1 MTPCPPAGLAY
12 RVGKRALDV
21 VVAASAI
28 ILGAPLGAL
37 IAAAIRITSSGPIL
51 FSQVRLGE
59 QGERFTIY
67 KFRTLPPEPAH
78 ISDLRWIDT
87 EPAEAGP
94 LGCFLRRTGLDE
106 WPQFWNVLR
115 GEMSVVGPRPERPR
129 LASGFRRQFTG
140 YQLRQRLKPG
150 ITGWAQVHG
159 LRGFTDIGERL
170 AFDLYYLENWSL
182 WLDCK
187 ILLLTPLS
195 ALRAPRPTATLK
207 DHAGSF

>member
-1 MTPCPPAGLAY
+1 LAY

-21 VVAASAI
+21 VFAAFAMV
-28 ILGAPLGAL
+28 LGAPLGAL
-37 IAAAIRITSSGPIL
+37 IAAAIRTTSSGPVL
-51 FSQVRLGE
+51 FSQVRLGQ

-67 KFRTLPPEPAH
+67 KFRTLPLQPAH
-78 ISDLRWIDT
+78 ISDVRWLDT

-94 LGCFLRRTGLDE
+94 LGRFLRRTGLDE

-115 GEMSVVGPRPERPR
+115 GEMSVVGPRPERPGV
-129 LASGFRRQFTG
+129 ASRSRRQFTG
-140 YQLRQRLKPG
+140 YQLRQYLKPG
-150 ITGWAQVHG
+150 ITGWAQAHG
-159 LRGFTDIGERL
+159 LRGFTDIRERL

-195 ALRAPRPTATLK
+195 ALRAPRPSAPLK